1 MTGMTQM
8 SGSKAFIDTNV
19 LIYLLSADSHKADRA
34 EGIVREGGLISV
46 QVLNELT
53 NVARLKRHLSWTEVD
68 EFSLLIRSLCPVEP
82 LTLDTYSNGCRLAKR
97 YRLSVYDAM
106 IAASALIGGCIILY
120 SEDMQD
126 GLLIDGQLSVCNPF

>member
-1 MTGMTQM
+1 M
-8 SGSKAFIDTNV
+8 SESKAFIDTNV

-46 QVLNELT
+46 QVLNELI
-53 NVARLKRHLSWTEVD
+53 NVARRKLHLSWTEVD

-82 LTLDTYSNGCRLAKR
+82 LTLDTYSNGCLLAKR

-106 IAASALIGGCIILY
+106 IAASALIGGCITLY

>member
-1 MTGMTQM
+1 M
-8 SGSKAFIDTNV
+8 
-19 LIYLLSADSHKADRA
+19 L
-34 EGIVREGGLISV
+34 REGGLISV

-53 NVARLKRHLSWTEVD
+53 NVARLKLHLSWTEVD